1 MEQSIRQRI
10 FDVLI
15 LIGRPAS
22 GKSEIIDF
30 LFNTPYPIRRQRY
43 HVANLDVL
51 DDFPMLWAW
60 FEEDHIL
67 EERLGQPRLHTDEEG
82 YFRFPY
88 LWHVLIERIS
98 LEYFKRLRDNP
109 FYHANTTCLIEFSRG
124 REHGGYR
131 EAFHHLSDDILR
143 RAGVVYVHIPFEES
157 LRKNRRR
164 FNPDRL
170 DSILEHSLPDEKL
183 TRLYREDDWAF
194 FSAKDPH
201 YLHVRGQRVPY
212 VVFQNDDDVTTDT
225 PDRLAVRLKAV
236 LDRLWDLWQDGQGI
250 PVDMSPSLSYLPRV

>member
-1 MEQSIRQRI
+1 MERPTGQHT
-10 FDVLI
+10 FDILI

-22 GKSEIIDF
+22 GKSEIINF
-30 LFNTPYPIRRQRY
+30 LLNIPYPIRRQRY

-67 EERLGQPRLHTDEEG
+67 EKRLGQPRLHTDEDG

-98 LEYFKRLRDNP
+98 LEYSKRLRDNP

-124 REHGGYR
+124 SEHGGYQ
-131 EAFHHLSDDILR
+131 EAFSHLSNDILH
-143 RAGVVYVHIPFEES
+143 RAGVVYVHVPFEES

-164 FNPDRL
+164 FNPDRP

-183 TRLYREDDWAF
+183 TRLYRHDDWDS
-194 FSAKDPH
+194 FSEGDPH
-201 YLHVRGQRVPY
+201 YLHVRGEHVPY
-212 VVFQNDDDVTTDT
+212 VVFPNDDDVTTDT
-225 PDRLAVRLKAV
+225 PDRLASRLKAV
-236 LDRLWDLWQDGQGI
+236 LDRLWNLQQNGQDLTTEVAPHFI
-250 PVDMSPSLSYLPRV
+250 HLPRV